1 MPTASP
7 IAVIPLTGETVTL
20 SPSQGVNQLHGGPE
34 GFDKRRWQIVNQN
47 DRQVLFAL
55 SSDDGDQGFPGN
67 LGATRNIV

>member
-1 MPTASP
+1 MT
-7 IAVIPLTGETVTL
+7 VIPLTVKPATL

-55 SSDDGDQGFPGN
+55 SSDDGDQALPG
-67 LGATRNIV
+67 